1 MATEIER
8 KFLLNIEEF
17 LEGIHS
23 GVIVPNKIFTICQ
36 GYMNRDIDK
45 TIRIR
50 MQTCL
55 ETLEMNSTLTIK
67 GKSSEDGLIRKEW
80 EYNIRNEDA
89 IEMMNLCSGIV
100 KKNRY
105 VVGRFEVDI
114 FEEEHNVPH
123 IVEIELSNTMET
135 VELPCWVGQE
145 VTGDPKY
152 YNSNIVI

>member
-89 IEMMNLCSGIV
+89 IEMMNICSGIV
-100 KKNRY
+100 KKTRY

-114 FEEEHNVPH
+114 FVGNPP
-123 IVEIELSNTMET
+123 IVEIELSTITET
-135 VELPCWVGQE
+135 LELPCWVGQE

-152 YNSNIVI
+152 YNSNMVNN